1 MSLSEIPTSTHSF
14 PELLMPSA
22 QHPALRPLGAA
33 AYTLFVT
40 PDHDKLHV
48 DVATLS
54 ASDTP
59 LPLHPPVEQVV
70 GHIKA
75 TVLPLAETTPPPV
88 VSGKNLVR
96 LGSALMQFT
105 DYIPELQDMKTPYE
119 RVQKLRDAVREHAVN
134 NGPLT
139 MADQLAVALQQADR
153 DMPNALWQL
162 FVTSRLH
169 ARWLDE
175 SIIDDMPSLTRSER
189 VFHMKTWHDSVAAF
203 KEREDGLSQD
213 AGGDTYYAWTHA
225 LAKVALNVMPAKQT
239 PIVRAAAHAF
249 HNGTR
254 LMHDIVHTI
263 AQTQGVKS
271 DHTIAAHY
279 GNAVG
284 AVIAESYGDTPSRSA
299 N

>member
-1 MSLSEIPTSTHSF
+1 MSLSEIPTNTHSF
-14 PELLMPSA
+14 PELLAPSA
-22 QHPALRPLGAA
+22 HHPALRPLGAA

-40 PDHDKLHV
+40 PDHDQLHV
-48 DVATLS
+48 DVADLS
-54 ASDTP
+54 AADAP
-59 LPLHPPVEQVV
+59 LPLHPPINQVIDQV
-70 GHIKA
+70 K
-75 TVLPLAETTPPPV
+75 TSVLPLANATRPPT
-88 VSGKNLVR
+88 VSGKNLLR

-105 DYIPELQDMKTPYE
+105 DYIPELQDMRTPYE
-119 RVQKLRDAVREHAVN
+119 HVQQLRDAVQERAAS

-139 MADQLAVALQQADR
+139 MADQLEVAVRQTDG
-153 DMPNALWQL
+153 DVPNALWRL

-169 ARWLDE
+169 ARWLDG
-175 SIIDDMPSLTRSER
+175 SIINDMPTLTRDER
-189 VFHMKTWHDSVAAF
+189 ISHMKTWHDSVAAF

-225 LAKVALNVMPAKQT
+225 LAKVALTTMPSKQT
-239 PIVRAAAHAF
+239 PVIRVAAHAF

-254 LMHDIVHTI
+254 LMHGIVHTI

-271 DHTIAAHY
+271 DHTVAAHY

-284 AVIAESYGDTPSRSA
+284 AAIAADYNAPSS